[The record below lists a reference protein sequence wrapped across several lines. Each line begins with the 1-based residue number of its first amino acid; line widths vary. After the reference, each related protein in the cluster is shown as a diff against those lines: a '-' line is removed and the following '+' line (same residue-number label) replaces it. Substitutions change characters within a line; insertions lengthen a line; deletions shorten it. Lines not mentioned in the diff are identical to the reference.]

1 MTEASAD
8 ADRDA
13 LTDPKYYEVVEAT
26 WPPASKRRL
35 GPVTLREG
43 QEAGSR
49 VSAASVEGPATEAE
63 ITEAEQAMRAM
74 GQSCL
79 FMIRDG
85 QAELDAQLADRG
97 YAIKD
102 PVNLWTCP
110 ISLLTQVEIPRVTTF
125 ALWSP
130 LEIQREI
137 WISGG
142 IGMERQAVMERVSGP
157 KAALLGRYDDKPAGA
172 GFVAVH
178 DDVAMVHA
186 LEILP
191 HQRRR
196 GMGVWMMR
204 QAGFWAAEAG
214 AQEMAVLCTKAN
226 TGANKLYASLG
237 MTCCGQYHY
246 RHLPTGE

>member
-1 MTEASAD
+1 MSTTAQV
-8 ADRDA
+8 
-13 LTDPKYYEVVEAT
+13 TDPKYYDVVEAT
-26 WPPASKRRL
+26 WPAAAKRSL

-43 QEAGSR
+43 QGGGSR
-49 VSAASVEGPATEAE
+49 VSAASVEGAASTAE
-63 ITEAEQAMRAM
+63 IAAAEQAMGAM
-74 GQSCL
+74 GQPSL

-85 QAELDAQLADRG
+85 QDDLDAQLAARG
-97 YAIKD
+97 YEIKD

-110 ISLLTQVEIPRVTTF
+110 VAALMDVEIPRVTTF

-137 WISGG
+137 WAAGG
-142 IGMERQAVMERVSGP
+142 IGTERQAVMERVSGP

-178 DDVAMVHA
+178 QGVAMVHA
-186 LEILP
+186 MEILP
-191 HQRRR
+191 HQRRK

-204 QAGFWAAEAG
+204 QAGFWASENG
-214 AQEMAVLCTKAN
+214 ADEVAVLCTKRN
-226 TGANKLYASLG
+226 EGANGLYASLG

-246 RHLPTGE
+246 RILPTGE

>member
-1 MTEASAD
+1 MSA
-8 ADRDA
+8 APA
-13 LTDPKYYEVVEAT
+13 LTDPKYYAVLEAT
-26 WPPASKRRL
+26 WPCAAKRRL

-43 QEAGSR
+43 EGGGSR
-49 VSAASVEGPATEAE
+49 VSAASVEGTAGIDEIRAAE
-63 ITEAEQAMRAM
+63 DAMRAM
-74 GQSCL
+74 GQNCL
-79 FMIRDG
+79 FMIYDG
-85 QAELDAQLADRG
+85 QDALDAQLAARG
-97 YAIKD
+97 YVVKD

-110 ISLLTQVEIPRVTTF
+110 IAALMDVEIPRVTTF

-137 WISGG
+137 WIAGG
-142 IGMERQAVMERVSGP
+142 TGPERQAVMRRAAVP

-178 DDVAMVHA
+178 DAVAMVHA

-204 QAGFWAAEAG
+204 QAAFWAAEHG
-214 AQEMAVLCTKAN
+214 ATELAVLCTKEN
-226 TGANKLYASLG
+226 TGANGLYASLG
-237 MTCCGQYHY
+237 MTCCGHYHY
-246 RHLPTGE
+246 RQLPSGE

>member
-1 MTEASAD
+1 MSTVSQV
-8 ADRDA
+8 
-13 LTDPKYYEVVEAT
+13 TDPKYYEVVEAT
-26 WPPASKRRL
+26 WPAAAKRSL

-43 QEAGSR
+43 QGGGSR
-49 VSAASVEGPATEAE
+49 VSAASVEGSASETEIAAAE
-63 ITEAEQAMRAM
+63 DAMREM
-74 GQSCL
+74 GQECL

-85 QAELDAQLADRG
+85 QDALDAQLAGRG
-97 YAIKD
+97 YVIKD

-110 ISLLTQVEIPRVTTF
+110 IEALTDVEIPRVTTF

-137 WISGG
+137 WNAGG
-142 IGMERQAVMERVSGP
+142 IGAARQAVMERVAGP
-157 KAALLGRYDDKPAGA
+157 KVALLGRYDDKPAGA

-178 DDVAMVHA
+178 KGIAMVHA

-204 QAGFWAAEAG
+204 QAAFWAAETG
-214 AQEMAVLCTKAN
+214 ATEMAVLCTKRN
-226 TGANKLYASLG
+226 EGANRLYASLG
-237 MTCCGQYHY
+237 MTCVGQYHY
-246 RHLPTGE
+246 RYLPSGEQST